1 MSLFFFMSILLA
13 HFVLYLVQ
21 IEKKERV
28 FIFYSVFFSI
38 HPSFLPWAMRPCF
51 LSSSLSDSP
60 FIRLHLPPLLSSFN
74 QSFWP
79 LICPF
84 PLCPSPTRSVLQVIH
99 FKILTGVFPP
109 AVWTL
114 SVSCPHL
121 FKVLPNTAEQD
132 SFFINIFVMFKTIC
146 LIWSK
151 EKIWCKGREKNKS
164 ETCGLFKWASG
175 KDSLSE
181 VQRRSQ
187 PWPSVIL
194 TYTSVGRFR
203 FMLHLMIDFMIDNL
217 SITVSIRHMEA
228 INYAYPELKATT
240 LQHNDLRLQP
250 TRQDM

>member
-1 MSLFFFMSILLA
+1 MSLFFFYVHTSGSFCSL
-13 HFVLYLVQ
+13 FSSNW
-21 IEKKERV
+21 KERK
-28 FIFYSVFFSI
+28 IFYSVF
-38 HPSFLPWAMRPCF
+38 HPSFLPWAMHPCF

-60 FIRLHLPPLLSSFN
+60 FIRLRLPPLLSSFN
-74 QSFWP
+74 QSLWS

-151 EKIWCKGREKNKS
+151 EKIWCKGREKIRVKHVGCSNELQEKIHWVKCREGLSLGRQSSWLIHPS
-164 ETCGLFKWASG
+164 EGSDLCC
-175 KDSLSE
+175 
-181 VQRRSQ
+181 
-187 PWPSVIL
+187 
-194 TYTSVGRFR
+194 
-203 FMLHLMIDFMIDNL
+203 
-217 SITVSIRHMEA
+217 
-228 INYAYPELKATT
+228 T
-240 LQHNDLRLQP
+240 LWLISWLIICPLLCQ
-250 TRQDM
+250 